1 MNSTDCIIEEIT
13 AIQEY
18 DLFEKLET
26 LSHSENI
33 LIHNNNIKLSD
44 FGTFKRSIK
53 SPTLIHNLLEN
64 IQYVDPQCIQNIKTY
79 TFKCWKHDADQRS
92 TIQHIYQKLNEI
104 DLNNGNNI
112 CQQSIKK
119 IPLSK
124 NKSLNDPNFLQKT
137 IGQSTSTTNITSS
150 LFKSG
155 TIMNSNNFLSNP
167 LSKELSTNDNFV
179 QIFIKELFQFFI
191 IQFNHHEFQKD
202 IIHNLYKFIAKT
214 GKNLD
219 NVFNLL
225 NKYLY
230 QSWFTSIIG
239 FFYEH
244 GIGIPADDQKAFD
257 LYKQASDDQ
266 SYIHLDDNNN
276 NNINYFPSLDKLIK
290 DNQIIGLISLG
301 KIHLYNV
308 FKIDHRRALHTF
320 LDSVTKGS
328 ALGQYYV
335 GNCYYYGYGTSVN
348 LFQAFNWYLK
358 SAEGGNSIGQ
368 YRVAY
373 CYEFGYGIE
382 IDLTKAF
389 EWYLKAAENGDK
401 NSQYEVGSVINMVK
415 VFYKIN
421 KKLINGCKK

>member
-1 MNSTDCIIEEIT
+1 ME
-13 AIQEY
+13 
-18 DLFEKLET
+18 
-26 LSHSENI
+26 
-33 LIHNNNIKLSD
+33 
-44 FGTFKRSIK
+44 
-53 SPTLIHNLLEN
+53 
-64 IQYVDPQCIQNIKTY
+64 
-79 TFKCWKHDADQRS
+79 CWKHDADQRP

-104 DLNNGNNI
+104 DLKNGTNI

-124 NKSLNDPNFLQKT
+124 NKSLNDPNFLQSYIDQYNEKAKELELLFTIILSLQET
-137 IGQSTSTTNITSS
+137 IGQNTSTTNITSS

-155 TIMNSNNFLSNP
+155 TIMNSNNILSNP

-202 IIHNLYKFIAKT
+202 IIHNLYKFITKT

-219 NVFNLL
+219 NIFNLL
-225 NKYLY
+225 NNYLD

-244 GIGIPADDQKAFD
+244 GIGIPADDQKAFN

-266 SYIHLDDNNN
+266 SYIHLDDYNNN
-276 NNINYFPSLDKLIK
+276 NNYFPSLDKLIK

-308 FKIDHRRALHTF
+308 FKIDHRRALHSF

-348 LFQAFNWYLK
+348 LLQAFNWYLK
-358 SAEGGNSIGQ
+358 SAEDGNSIGQ

-401 NSQYEVGSVINMVK
+401 NSQYEVGIC
-415 VFYKIN
+415 YKYG
-421 KKLINGCKK
+421 KGVLQDKQKAHQWLQKLSCD